1 MNERNLDNLNIRSQE
16 LIPTPREV
24 RSQLPMT
31 EAARESV
38 WSHREIVRRILTRE
52 DHRIFAVV
60 GPCSVHDL
68 DAAME
73 YAKRLRELAGEL
85 QDTMV
90 LIMRVYFEK
99 PRTSIG
105 WKGFLNDPH
114 MDDSFRIGD
123 GLMMAREFLIRVAEL
138 GLAIGT
144 EALDPIT
151 PQYLADLISWAAI
164 GARTT
169 ESQTH
174 REMASGLSPPIGFKN
189 GTDGNVDVAV
199 NALKSAIRPHSF
211 LGVTAEGQC
220 AIFHTRGNPYG
231 HIILRGGSR
240 PNYDSV
246 SVAMCEQS
254 LAEAELQPNIVIDC
268 SHGNSLKKFELQ
280 PVVLQD
286 CVNQIRDGNSSIVG
300 FMIESNLES
309 GNQEIPADKSE
320 LKRGVSVTDPC
331 IDWET
336 TESALR
342 KTADSLREV
351 LPKRSSVGR

>member
-1 MNERNLDNLNIRSQE
+1 MSERILDNLNIRSQE
-16 LIPTPREV
+16 LITTPKEV
-24 RSQLPMT
+24 RTRYPVT
-31 EAARESV
+31 ESAQEVV
-38 WSHREIVRRILTRE
+38 WSHREIIRRILTRE
-52 DHRIFAVV
+52 DHRAFAVV

-73 YAKRLRELAGEL
+73 YAKRLRGLADEL

-105 WKGFLNDPH
+105 WKGFLNDPF
-114 MDDSFRIGD
+114 MDDSFRIGE

-151 PQYLADLISWAAI
+151 PQYIADLISWAAI

-189 GTDGNVDVAV
+189 GTDGNVDVAI
-199 NALKSAIRPHSF
+199 NALKSATRPHSF

-220 AIFHTRGNPYG
+220 AIFHTKGNPYG

-254 LAEAELQPNIVIDC
+254 LTEAKLRPNIVIDC
-268 SHGNSLKKFELQ
+268 SHGNNLKRFELQ
-280 PVVLQD
+280 PVVLQN
-286 CVNQIRDGNSSIVG
+286 CVHQIRDGNRSIVG
-300 FMIESNLES
+300 VMMESNLEA
-309 GNQEIPADKSE
+309 GRQDIPLDKSQ

-336 TESALR
+336 TEAALR
-342 KTADSLREV
+342 TAAEGLRDALERRASTG
-351 LPKRSSVGR
+351 P